1 MQEGWSNAWTI
12 LQTTTS
18 DGAHVQSGRATNSP
32 AEAEA
37 GPRVGEELTRWRYAA
52 PGNTWEEGDIS
63 VTCEEGRGGGEA
75 EEDEEEASLWVGAV
89 SGS

>member
-12 LQTTTS
+12 LQTTTA

-32 AEAEA
+32 AEA
-37 GPRVGEELTRWRYAA
+37 GLRVGEELTRWRYAA